1 VLRLAP
7 LGPIAFVDEPLALQR
22 FSANSITRDRA
33 RKLASQA
40 RIAEKHAAALAA
52 HPAIHARHHYVM
64 AGGHRLTGDIPAARA
79 ALARARALQPANPR
93 YWAMSLLL
101 AGRALASGRAGA
113 AR

>member
-1 VLRLAP
+1 
-7 LGPIAFVDEPLALQR
+7 
-22 FSANSITRDRA
+22 
-33 RKLASQA
+33 
-40 RIAEKHAAALAA
+40 
-52 HPAIHARHHYVM
+52 M